1 MKVRFLRDEQI
12 FHPDIV
18 GRDYAETLRNVAT
31 VRDQFNR
38 GDLNGREMRE
48 RIWIWVNAGYVMD
61 HPEAWRLVLIGMAE
75 PVDEECMRK
84 LGPEVCANVDALLR
98 KYDKLRVAQ
107 LSGDPKLD
115 ASDKQ
120 AERILQR
127 EEESKRG
134 SLFLTN

>member
-1 MKVRFLRDEQI
+1 MKVRFNRDEQI
-12 FHPDIV
+12 FNPDIV
-18 GRDYAETLRNVAT
+18 GRDHAETLRNVAT

-38 GDLNGREMRE
+38 GELTGREMRE
-48 RIWIWVNAGYVMD
+48 RIWIWVKGGYVLD

-84 LGPEVCANVDALLR
+84 LGPDVCASVDSLLR

-107 LSGDPKLD
+107 LSGDPNLD
-115 ASDKQ
+115 ATDKQ

-127 EEESKRG
+127 EEETKR
-134 SLFLTN
+134 SSVFLSN